1 MDKYE
6 YNLKLDQMKSL
17 VAEGH
22 YQAAA
27 EIADTINW
35 RKIKNVT
42 ALVRAGEIYEQVGR
56 YEESR
61 EVLLMAY
68 DRSPIGRAIIY
79 RLACVT
85 VKMAKYDEAKEY
97 YKEFVEIAPHDN
109 LKYVLKY
116 EINKAEG
123 ADYQTLI
130 ANLEDLKEQEFSEE
144 WGYELAYLYHQ
155 AGMSEQCIEACDELV
170 LYFGQGSYVEK
181 ALELKMLYQP
191 LTPQQEEKY
200 RQFRNQK
207 EGIVEVRPED
217 ALESGEIVTQAVQI
231 PEIEMSPERFNT
243 QSLQDVLQESMQ
255 IIMSA
260 TEQETVEEHMDTI
273 KKLVEDIPYLQMP
286 EEEEEEPEIY
296 IPTNKEMEDT
306 LRLNFQEI
314 LTNEEYDGQMRIVL
328 PGGKV
333 FETQVTKQMT
343 MEEVINEWERI
354 RQAAETA
361 LMEANEMKLKS
372 VKTKAL
378 QETADIMER
387 LADVIP
393 KLESGNELREPQK
406 KSVLAV
412 KEPEKDKAAKMV
424 ANMNQLLQKEIE
436 RLSTENAQIEEKI
449 AVAQEQAANQ
459 ELAVEQ
465 YAAAA
470 EQTVFEE
477 GNSSEESLA
486 EKEVFEPKE
495 AFNEEAFNEETFKQE
510 TFKEETFKSE
520 EIQEVFIEPEVLAE
534 EICIKEIPTE
544 EISLE
549 EIPLPELS
557 FEEEVQEALGVVS
570 AKTEPEEDFLANIS
584 EELAGLLKESKREF
598 AFREAASEES
608 LSEEV
613 SLKEILPK
621 EIVCEE
627 IDSEE
632 VSLEEIDL
640 QEIEPEEIFS
650 EEEFLEEMDL
660 EIEITELSEEQKEMF
675 SYIIPIKGMEE
686 QICKALSG
694 IASRL
699 SRGGDSTTGNLIVQ
713 GGSGSGKTVFA
724 TNFIKVLQQITDK
737 PDGKVGKIEASIL
750 NQKDV
755 NVLFGKI
762 TGGCLIVESA
772 GDLAKETTRELSLLL
787 EQDKQGTLVIL
798 EDSKHEIE
806 KVLVQDKRFAS
817 KFSERINIPIFTNDE
832 LVIFAKAYAAE
843 NGYVIDEMGIL
854 ALYNCI
860 SNIQKL
866 DKETTIAEVKEIVDE
881 AITNAERGALKIAF
895 SILTS
900 SRFDEDDY
908 VILQEKD
915 FNN

>member
-1 MDKYE
+1 
-6 YNLKLDQMKSL
+6 MKSL

-27 EIADTINW
+27 EIADGINW
-35 RKIKNVT
+35 RKIKNLT
-42 ALVRAGEIYEQVGR
+42 ALIRAGEIYEQVGR
-56 YEESR
+56 YGDSR

-68 DRSPIGRAIIY
+68 DRSPIGRAIVY
-79 RLACVT
+79 RLACVA
-85 VKMAKYDEAKEY
+85 VKMEKYDEAKEY
-97 YKEFVEIAPHDN
+97 YNEFVEIAPHDN

-116 EINKAEG
+116 EINKAEK
-123 ADYQTLI
+123 ADNETLI
-130 ANLEDLKEQEFSEE
+130 SILEDLREQEFSEE

-155 AGMSEQCIEACDELV
+155 AGMIEPCIEICDELI

-200 RQFRNQK
+200 RQLSNKR
-207 EGIVEVRPED
+207 EGVIEVRPEEVLD
-217 ALESGEIVTQAVQI
+217 SGEIVTQAVQI

-243 QSLQDVLQESMQ
+243 QNLQEVLQESMQ
-255 IIMSA
+255 MILSA

-286 EEEEEEPEIY
+286 EEEDKQKLNKPKVIEEEQEVY
-296 IPTNKEMEDT
+296 IPTNKELENT

-314 LTNEEYDGQMRIVL
+314 LTSEEYDGQMKIVL
-328 PGGKV
+328 PGGRI
-333 FETQVTKQMT
+333 FETQITKQMT
-343 MEEVINEWERI
+343 MEEVLDKWEQI
-354 RQAAETA
+354 RQAAEKA
-361 LMEANEMKLKS
+361 LIEVNEKKLKS

-393 KLESGNELREPQK
+393 KIASENVPQQK
-406 KSVLAV
+406 KSISPI
-412 KEPEKDKAAKMV
+412 KESNQDEAAKIV
-424 ANMNQLLQKEIE
+424 ADMNLLLQKEIE
-436 RLSTENAQIEEKI
+436 RLSTENAQMEEKI
-449 AVAQEQAANQ
+449 AVAQEQVANQ
-459 ELAVEQ
+459 ELATEQ
-465 YAAAA
+465 YIA
-470 EQTVFEE
+470 
-477 GNSSEESLA
+477 SK
-486 EKEVFEPKE
+486 EKKVI
-495 AFNEEAFNEETFKQE
+495 
-510 TFKEETFKSE
+510 E
-520 EIQEVFIEPEVLAE
+520 EIEP
-534 EICIKEIPTE
+534 
-544 EISLE
+544 E
-549 EIPLPELS
+549 EIPLLKPA
-557 FEEEVQEALGVVS
+557 FEKEVQEALGRVS
-570 AKTEPEEDFLANIS
+570 EKEESKEEFVARELLEEELAVQEVIEEVIEEEYSVKETAKEEIVLPELDMEEVFSFEEIS
-584 EELAGLLKESKREF
+584 EE
-598 AFREAASEES
+598 
-608 LSEEV
+608 
-613 SLKEILPK
+613 
-621 EIVCEE
+621 
-627 IDSEE
+627 
-632 VSLEEIDL
+632 
-640 QEIEPEEIFS
+640 EIEPEEIFG
-650 EEEFLEEMDL
+650 EEELDDIELDDIDFAV
-660 EIEITELSEEQKEMF
+660 EITELTEEQREMF

-686 QICKALSG
+686 QICRALSG
-694 IASRL
+694 VATRL

-724 TNFIKVLQQITDK
+724 TNFIKVLQQIADK

-755 NVLFGKI
+755 EGLFEKI
-762 TGGCLIVESA
+762 TGGCLIIESA
-772 GDLAKETTRELSLLL
+772 GDLDKEIAERLNLLL
-787 EQDKQGTLVIL
+787 EQDTQGTLLIL

-806 KVLVQDKRFAS
+806 KVLVHNKRFAS

-843 NGYVIDEMGIL
+843 HGYVIDEMGIL

-881 AITNAERGALKIAF
+881 AITSAERGALRIAF

-908 VILQEKD
+908 VILHEKD